1 MIEKIKIFFFLHIKI
16 KLNILISKTK
26 TNMIKS
32 NVYQN
37 IEGSVKYCD
46 DTLQE
51 KVKAKATN

>member
-16 KLNILISKTK
+16 KLNILISKT
-26 TNMIKS
+26 NMIKS

-37 IEGSVKYCD
+37 IEGSVKYYD

-51 KVKAKATN
+51 KVKAKAAN